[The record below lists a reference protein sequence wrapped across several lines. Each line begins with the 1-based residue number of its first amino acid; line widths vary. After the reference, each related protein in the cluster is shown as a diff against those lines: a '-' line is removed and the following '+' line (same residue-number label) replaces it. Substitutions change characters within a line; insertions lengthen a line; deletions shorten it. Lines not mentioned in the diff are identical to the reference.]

1 MVLFYILSYIITH
14 LLQSHEL
21 HVDNCFIKD
30 MKFVVENLYFWFW
43 WYLYFFSLRCFCN
56 VIFQGS
62 TCYWLRSGV
71 SEPPWYF
78 KAFVWSGSHKS
89 MDYIAFFLPYPHL
102 IVCMIISPYITMFFF
117 ASQLKKA
124 LKGVRVATKHRHDIS
139 MRYRITGLSS
149 APLNDLT
156 YLFYYILLHSIYAI
170 TSYP

>member
-1 MVLFYILSYIITH
+1 MSSMLIIVLLKIWSFCCWKPLLLIL
-14 LLQSHEL
+14 
-21 HVDNCFIKD
+21 
-30 MKFVVENLYFWFW
+30 MKFIFL
-43 WYLYFFSLRCFCN
+43 LRCFCN

-78 KAFVWSGSHKS
+78 KAFVWPGSHKS
-89 MDYIAFFLPYPHL
+89 MDHIAFILQYPNL
-102 IVCMIISPYITMFFF
+102 IVCMIISPCITTCFFLHH
-117 ASQLKKA
+117 SW
-124 LKGVRVATKHRHDIS
+124 VRVATKHRHDIS
-139 MRYRITGLSS
+139 MRYRITGLTS